1 MVENGLGF
9 CVSALPN
16 DASPP
21 IRIKI
26 APAGAIDRD
35 GHFLLGERI
44 LASFE
49 DGFDNWLLKEE
60 AVTNHHE
67 RYSGQQPIGGNMDR
81 GFLTSYHSDK
91 GDGATGRALSLAFT
105 AESDQYLSFLIAGGM
120 GNGVGLRL
128 LVDGD
133 EAMVWR
139 GKNSE
144 RFEMVAYPLAEV
156 AGRSLQLEPFDDETG
171 GWGQLDHV
179 MLARRNA
186 NDPQ

>member
-9 CVSALPN
+9 CVSALSN

-35 GHFLLGERI
+35 GRLLLGERI

-49 DGFDNWLLKEE
+49 NGFDGWLLKEE
-60 AVTNHHE
+60 AVTNHDQHE

-81 GFLTSYHSDK
+81 GFLTSYHPDK
-91 GDGATGRALSLAFT
+91 GDRATGRALSPAFT

-144 RFEMVAYPLAEV
+144 RFEWVVYSLAEI
-156 AGRSLQLEPFDDETG
+156 AGRSLQLELFDDETG
-171 GWGQLDHV
+171 GWWGHIMLDHV
-179 MLARRNA
+179 ILARR
-186 NDPQ
+186 